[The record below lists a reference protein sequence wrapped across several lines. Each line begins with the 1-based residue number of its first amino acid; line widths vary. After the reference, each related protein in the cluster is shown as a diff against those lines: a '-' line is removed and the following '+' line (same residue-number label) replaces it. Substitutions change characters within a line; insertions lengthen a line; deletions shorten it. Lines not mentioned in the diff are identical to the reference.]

1 MNIQFRALETKR
13 KLLLLAGIYK
23 ERVKRDAFPMAIRQ
37 QHKHMFG
44 LTVLEDLGIN
54 AQNVTRSRS
63 GLIITE
69 MMIGFLDIED
79 ITESAFSKI
88 VADRVN
94 IADWS
99 DHVYHEWV
107 HPSDAAAKGKWWINP
122 VLEDLLEQPRS
133 SVRSVVLGLE
143 AMGVIE
149 RRRAKH
155 QRSPKSRAQAVRLTQ
170 FGKELLEN
178 FKQGPDPHMGVEK

>member
-13 KLLLLAGIYK
+13 KLLLLAETYK
-23 ERVKRDAFPMAIRQ
+23 RQVKRDAFPVSVRK
-37 QHKHMFG
+37 QHEHMFG
-44 LTVLEDLGIN
+44 LTVLDDLGVD

-69 MMIGFLDIED
+69 TMIGFLDIEG
-79 ITESAFSKI
+79 ISESAFSKI

-94 IADWS
+94 VADWS

-107 HPSDAAAKGKWWINP
+107 RPADDATLGKWWINP
-122 VLEDLLEQPRS
+122 VLEDLLEHPRS
-133 SVRSVVLGLE
+133 SVRSVILGLE
-143 AMGVIE
+143 AMNVIE
-149 RRRAKH
+149 RRRAKY

-178 FKQGPDPHMGVEK
+178 FKQGPDPYKGVEK